1 MIEEAVDRRQETV
14 EMRRVYLIAASA
26 GIVLFFAF
34 LVLVYAY
41 VFYGKQWVDGLDD
54 SIGEIVARRAKGH
67 LRAGQTEEAI
77 RTYFQA
83 AELSFDDPRQRDYVL
98 RGLGELLL
106 EKDRPEE
113 AIPVL
118 QECVALFP
126 DDMLARTA
134 LANAFRKTEDWAG
147 LIEMTTAWAASAVE
161 LGKLQSAS
169 SAKYRQGQAY
179 EALDRHDDAV
189 KAYLEGDALDPD
201 SVNAFH
207 AGALLLKRGMR
218 EEALPLLRRYVEGH
232 DDWRARRAAQMTEG
246 Q

>member
-1 MIEEAVDRRQETV
+1 
-14 EMRRVYLIAASA
+14 MRCVYLIAASA
-26 GIVLFFAF
+26 GIIFSFCF
-34 LVLVYAY
+34 LVFVYAY
-41 VFYGKQWVDGLDD
+41 ALNGRQWVDSVDD

-83 AELSFDDPRQRDYVL
+83 ARLSFDDRRQRDYVL
-98 RGLGELLL
+98 RGLGELLV
-106 EKDRPEE
+106 ENDRPEE

-126 DDMLARTA
+126 DDMLARMA

-147 LIEMTTAWAASAVE
+147 LVEMTSAWAASAVE
-161 LGKLQSAS
+161 YGKLQSAS
-169 SAKYRQGQAY
+169 FAKYRQGQAY

-189 KAYLEGDALDPD
+189 KAYLEGHALDPE

-232 DDWRARRAAQMTEG
+232 DDWRARRAAQMIEG